1 MNLIVTRVLEKI
13 FKKDQESIR
22 KFRKGELSSDGLIE
36 IQRRDFETVKEIIER
51 EGFPY
56 INTASQDAYNGAFLS
71 ILHSDSIEYMEY
83 VIKLFKNAEEN
94 QIIKKHLAFLID
106 KRAVMIGE
114 PQIYGTQYDQSNGG
128 NKLFPSVDQK
138 NLNARRKEMGLEEI

>member
-1 MNLIVTRVLEKI
+1 MNTTTIKVLEDILKQ
-13 FKKDQESIR
+13 DQESIR
-22 KFRKGELSSDGLIE
+22 KFCNHELSSDDLIE
-36 IQRRDFETVKEIIER
+36 IQRRDFEMVKDIIEK

-56 INTASQDAYNGAFLS
+56 INISSQDAYNGAFLS
-71 ILHSDSIEYMEY
+71 ILHSDSIKFMEC
-83 VIKLFKNAEEN
+83 VIKLFKKAEKN

-106 KRAVMIGE
+106 KRSVMMGE

-128 NKLFPSVDQK
+128 NKFFPIVDYK